1 MAMIEFKNVE
11 KYYGKFH
18 ALKNINLEFEKV
30 RSLLLSDLQDLVKVQ
45 CSVRLMV

>member
-18 ALKNINLEFEKV
+18 ALKTSTLNLKKV